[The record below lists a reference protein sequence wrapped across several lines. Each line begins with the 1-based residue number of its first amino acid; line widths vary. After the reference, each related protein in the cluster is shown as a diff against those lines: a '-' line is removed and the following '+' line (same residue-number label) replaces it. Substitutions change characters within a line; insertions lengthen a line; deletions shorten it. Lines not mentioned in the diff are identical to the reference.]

1 MPVSGCRRRRTCDE
15 LNGQLSVRSMARDLG
30 VSVRTLQL
38 QFAQAVGLSPKEY
51 ARIRRLQATL
61 HLLDNGATALA
72 EAAQRAGFSDQAHA
86 TRELRTLAGLT
97 PARLRQALAAE
108 RAGEQ
113 ALALA
118 AAFIRGQALDRHR

>member
-15 LNGQLSVRSMARDLG
+15 LNGQLSVRSEARDLG

-72 EAAQRAGFSDQAHA
+72 EAAQRAGFADQAHA
-86 TRELRTLAGLT
+86 TRELRTVAGLT

-108 RAGEQ
+108 REGGQ